1 MSISLPIA
9 SGSIGDI
16 TQLTVDARALHQA
29 LGVKRDFSAWIKA
42 RIEKYGFVQNQ
53 DYEKSSMISNSPNLV
68 NGDFKGLRT
77 PIEYRLS
84 LDMGKEL
91 AMVENNE
98 RGRMVR
104 RYFIE
109 CERRLNEPDRDRLS
123 TVEDRRPLNTI
134 VHTWAQ
140 ASNQKYSMCWKQVN
154 SAFSLE
160 KAAEFPA
167 RWIPDAVAW
176 VQAKIDA
183 LEARRAPELPAPE
196 STPAFPMELAEYNGK
211 NFWKDLEDIIKR
223 ITVINS
229 ALALNA
235 RTGCLMKHEFY
246 ADTINNQVGLAQG
259 SLVLARAALGDA
271 LRLKGRR
278 DVWK

>member
-1 MSISLPIA
+1 MSISLPLTR
-9 SGSIGDI
+9 GNIGNFE
-16 TQLTVDARALHQA
+16 QLTVDARTLHSALE
-29 LGVKRDFSAWIKA
+29 VKRDFSNWIKA
-42 RIEKYGFVQNQ
+42 RIAKYDFVEGE
-53 DYEKSSMISNSPNLV
+53 DYEKSSMITDSPVLASQP
-68 NGDFKGLRT
+68 R
-77 PIEYRLS
+77 IEYRLTVN
-84 LDMGKEL
+84 MGKEL

-98 RGRMVR
+98 RGKLVR

-196 STPAFPMELAEYNGK
+196 STPVFPVEIAEYNGK

-223 ITVINS
+223 ISVINS

-246 ADTINNQVGLAQG
+246 ADTINNQVGIAQG

>member
-1 MSISLPIA
+1 MSISLPLTR
-9 SGSIGDI
+9 GNIGNFE
-16 TQLTVDARALHQA
+16 QLTVDARTLHSALE
-29 LGVKRDFSAWIKA
+29 VKRDFSNWIKA
-42 RIEKYGFVQNQ
+42 RIAKYDFVEGE
-53 DYEKSSMISNSPNLV
+53 DYEKSSMITDSPVLASQP
-68 NGDFKGLRT
+68 R
-77 PIEYRLS
+77 IEYRLTVN
-84 LDMGKEL
+84 MGKEL

-98 RGRMVR
+98 RGKLVR

-183 LEARRAPELPAPE
+183 LEARRAPELPAP
-196 STPAFPMELAEYNGK
+196 SGPDFPMELAEYNGK

-229 ALALNA
+229 ALALNV

>member
-1 MSISLPIA
+1 MSISLPLTR
-9 SGSIGDI
+9 GNIGNFE
-16 TQLTVDARALHQA
+16 QLTVDARALHQA
-29 LGVKRDFSAWIKA
+29 LEVKRDFSNWIKA
-42 RIEKYGFVQNQ
+42 RIAKYDFVEGE
-53 DYEKSSMISNSPNLV
+53 DYEKSSMITDSPVLASQP
-68 NGDFKGLRT
+68 R
-77 PIEYRLS
+77 IEYRLTVN
-84 LDMGKEL
+84 MGKEL

-98 RGRMVR
+98 RGKLVR

-196 STPAFPMELAEYNGK
+196 PTLAFPMELAEYNGK

-229 ALALNA
+229 ALALNV